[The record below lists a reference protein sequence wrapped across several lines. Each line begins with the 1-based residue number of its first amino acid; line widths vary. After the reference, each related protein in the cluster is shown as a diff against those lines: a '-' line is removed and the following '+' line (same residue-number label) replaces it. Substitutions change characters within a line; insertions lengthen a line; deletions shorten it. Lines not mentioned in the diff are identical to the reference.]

1 MTKVIGL
8 TGGIGSG
15 KTTVSKMFEA
25 LGVPVYNSDSEAKK
39 IMELPE
45 VIVLLKNNFGNN
57 FFENDILNRKKLA
70 DLVFKNSKKLNEL
83 NAIVH
88 PFVKKN
94 FIIWLKKNENE
105 KFVIKESAILF
116 ESKTNINCDK
126 IITVIAPLYLRMQR
140 IVERDHLVF
149 HEIVKRINNQLS
161 DEEKVE
167 NSDFVIENTDLEMT
181 KNQVLKIYEILIF
194 WFINKKRVY
203 VNIWLMY
210 L

>member
-39 IMELPE
+39 IMLLPE
-45 VIVLLKNNFGNN
+45 TIVLLKSNFGND

-70 DLVFKNSKKLNEL
+70 DLVFKNPEKLNEL
-83 NAIVH
+83 NAVVH
-88 PFVKKN
+88 PFVKKD
-94 FIIWLKKNENE
+94 FIVWLKKNENV

-140 IVERDHLVF
+140 IVERDNLVF

-161 DEEKVE
+161 DEKKVE
-167 NSDFVIENTDLEMT
+167 KSDFVIENTDLEMT
-181 KNQVLKIYEILIF
+181 KNQVLEIYKIL
-194 WFINKKRVY
+194 N
-203 VNIWLMY
+203 L
-210 L
+210 

>member
-45 VIVLLKNNFGNN
+45 VIVLLKNNFGND

-194 WFINKKRVY
+194 
-203 VNIWLMY
+203 
-210 L
+210 

>member
-1 MTKVIGL
+1 MTKIIGL

-39 IMELPE
+39 IMQLPE
-45 VIVLLKNNFGNN
+45 IIVLLKSNFGND

-70 DLVFKNSKKLNEL
+70 DLVFKNPEKLKEL
-83 NAIVH
+83 NAVVH
-88 PFVKKN
+88 PFVRKD

-140 IVERDHLVF
+140 IVERDNLVF

-161 DEEKVE
+161 DEKKVE
-167 NSDFVIENTDLEMT
+167 KSDFVIENTDLEMT
-181 KNQVLKIYEILIF
+181 KNQVLKIYEIL
-194 WFINKKRVY
+194 N
-203 VNIWLMY
+203 L
-210 L
+210 

>member
-39 IMELPE
+39 IMLLPE
-45 VIVLLKNNFGNN
+45 TIVLLKSNFGND

-70 DLVFKNSKKLNEL
+70 DLVFKNPEKLSKL

-88 PFVKKN
+88 PFVKKD
-94 FIIWLKKNENE
+94 FIVWLKKNENV

-140 IVERDHLVF
+140 IVERDNLVF

-161 DEEKVE
+161 DEKKVE
-167 NSDFVIENTDLEMT
+167 KSDFVIENTDLEMT
-181 KNQVLKIYEILIF
+181 KNQVLEIYKIL
-194 WFINKKRVY
+194 N
-203 VNIWLMY
+203 L
-210 L
+210 

>member
-39 IMELPE
+39 IMLLPE
-45 VIVLLKNNFGNN
+45 TIVLLKSNFGND
-57 FFENDILNRKKLA
+57 FFENDILNRKKLS
-70 DLVFKNSKKLNEL
+70 DLVFINPEKLNEL
-83 NAIVH
+83 NAVVH
-88 PFVKKN
+88 PFVKKD
-94 FIIWLKKNENE
+94 FIVWLKKNENV

-140 IVERDHLVF
+140 IVERDNLVF

-161 DEEKVE
+161 DEKKVE
-167 NSDFVIENTDLEMT
+167 KSDFVIENTDLEMT
-181 KNQVLKIYEILIF
+181 KNQVLEIYKIL
-194 WFINKKRVY
+194 N
-203 VNIWLMY
+203 L
-210 L
+210 

>member
-39 IMELPE
+39 IMLLPE
-45 VIVLLKNNFGNN
+45 TIVLLKSNFGND

-70 DLVFKNSKKLNEL
+70 DLVFKNPEKLNEL
-83 NAIVH
+83 NAVVH
-88 PFVKKN
+88 PFVKKD

-116 ESKTNINCDK
+116 ESKTNSNCDK

-140 IVERDHLVF
+140 IVERDNLVF

-161 DEEKVE
+161 DEKKVE
-167 NSDFVIENTDLEMT
+167 KSDFVIENTDLEMT
-181 KNQVLKIYEILIF
+181 KNQVLEIYKIL
-194 WFINKKRVY
+194 N
-203 VNIWLMY
+203 L
-210 L
+210 

>member
-39 IMELPE
+39 IMLLPE
-45 VIVLLKNNFGNN
+45 TIVLLKSNFGND

-70 DLVFKNSKKLNEL
+70 DLVFKNPEKLNEL
-83 NAIVH
+83 NAVVH
-88 PFVKKN
+88 PFVKKD
-94 FIIWLKKNENE
+94 FIVWLKKNENV

-140 IVERDHLVF
+140 IVERDNMVF

-161 DEEKVE
+161 DEKKVE
-167 NSDFVIENTDLEMT
+167 KSDFVIENTDLEMT
-181 KNQVLKIYEILIF
+181 KNQVLEIYKIL
-194 WFINKKRVY
+194 N
-203 VNIWLMY
+203 L
-210 L
+210 

>member
-39 IMELPE
+39 IMLLPE
-45 VIVLLKNNFGNN
+45 TIVLLKSNFGND

-70 DLVFKNSKKLNEL
+70 DLVFKNPEKLKEL
-83 NAIVH
+83 NSIVH
-88 PFVKKN
+88 PFVKKD
-94 FIIWLKKNENE
+94 FIVWLKKNENE

-140 IVERDHLVF
+140 IVERDNLVF

-161 DEEKVE
+161 DEKKVE
-167 NSDFVIENTDLEMT
+167 KSDFVIENTDLEMT
-181 KNQVLKIYEILIF
+181 KNHVLKIYEIL
-194 WFINKKRVY
+194 N
-203 VNIWLMY
+203 L
-210 L
+210 

>member
-1 MTKVIGL
+1 MTKIIGL

-39 IMELPE
+39 IMQLPE
-45 VIVLLKNNFGNN
+45 IIVLLKSNFGND

-70 DLVFKNSKKLNEL
+70 DLVFKNPETLKEL
-83 NAIVH
+83 NAVVH
-88 PFVKKN
+88 PFVRKD

-140 IVERDHLVF
+140 IVERDNLVF

-161 DEEKVE
+161 DEKKVE
-167 NSDFVIENTDLEMT
+167 KSDFVIENTDLEMT
-181 KNQVLKIYEILIF
+181 KNQVLKIYEIL
-194 WFINKKRVY
+194 N
-203 VNIWLMY
+203 L
-210 L
+210 

>member
-39 IMELPE
+39 IMLLPE
-45 VIVLLKNNFGNN
+45 TIVLLKNNFGSD
-57 FFENDILNRKKLA
+57 FFEKDILNRKKLA
-70 DLVFKNSKKLNEL
+70 DLVFKNPEKLNEL
-83 NAIVH
+83 NAVVH
-88 PFVKKN
+88 PFVKKD

-116 ESKTNINCDK
+116 ESKTNSNCDK

-140 IVERDHLVF
+140 IVERDNLVF

-161 DEEKVE
+161 DEKKVE
-167 NSDFVIENTDLEMT
+167 KSDFVIENTDLEMT
-181 KNQVLKIYEILIF
+181 KNQVLEIYKIL
-194 WFINKKRVY
+194 N
-203 VNIWLMY
+203 L
-210 L
+210 

>member
-8 TGGIGSG
+8 TGGIGTG

-39 IMELPE
+39 IMVLPE
-45 VIVLLKNNFGNN
+45 VIVLLKNNFGNS
-57 FFENDILNRKKLA
+57 FFENDVLNRKKLA
-70 DLVFKNSKKLNEL
+70 DLVFKNPEKLNEL

-94 FIIWLKKNENE
+94 FMIWVKKNENK

-140 IVERDHLVF
+140 IVERDNLIF

-161 DEEKVE
+161 DEKKVE

-181 KNQVLKIYEILIF
+181 KNQVLKIYKIL
-194 WFINKKRVY
+194 N
-203 VNIWLMY
+203 L
-210 L
+210 

>member
-8 TGGIGSG
+8 TGGIGTG

-45 VIVLLKNNFGNN
+45 VIVLLKNNFGNS
-57 FFENDILNRKKLA
+57 FFENDVLNRKKLA
-70 DLVFKNSKKLNEL
+70 DLVFKNPEKLNEL

-94 FIIWLKKNENE
+94 FMIWVKKNENK

-140 IVERDHLVF
+140 IVERDNLIF

-161 DEEKVE
+161 DEKKVE

-181 KNQVLKIYEILIF
+181 KNQVLKIYKIL
-194 WFINKKRVY
+194 N
-203 VNIWLMY
+203 L
-210 L
+210 

>member
-39 IMELPE
+39 IMLLPE
-45 VIVLLKNNFGNN
+45 TMVLLKSNFGND

-70 DLVFKNSKKLNEL
+70 DLVFKNPEKLNEL
-83 NAIVH
+83 NAVVH
-88 PFVKKN
+88 PFVKKD

-140 IVERDHLVF
+140 IVERDNLVF

-161 DEEKVE
+161 DEKKVE
-167 NSDFVIENTDLEMT
+167 KSDFVIENTDLEMT
-181 KNQVLKIYEILIF
+181 KNQVLEIYKIL
-194 WFINKKRVY
+194 N
-203 VNIWLMY
+203 L
-210 L
+210 